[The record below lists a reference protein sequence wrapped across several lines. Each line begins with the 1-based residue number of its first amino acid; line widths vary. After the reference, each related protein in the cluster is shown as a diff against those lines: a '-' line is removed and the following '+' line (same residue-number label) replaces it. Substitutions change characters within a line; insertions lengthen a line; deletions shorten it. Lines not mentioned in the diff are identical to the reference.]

1 MWARFQYASCAPPTA
16 MFRTSI
22 DTRTRFPQ
30 GPDTM
35 PSSSGEAP
43 APTFPF
49 APPNAIEKSPP
60 REACRLPR
68 LEAISRIVNQVV
80 ASWHS
85 PLALAEQ
92 RRWQR
97 VPYDRPAILTLLDDR
112 PLLPHGVHKVVSGR
126 DISPSGF
133 SFTHLDPL
141 ACRRAIV
148 TFAFE
153 PEETEAIELRLTWCR
168 FTRAGI
174 YQSGGKFINPA
185 QSPLTPELI
194 LDDLPYA

>member
-1 MWARFQYASCAPPTA
+1 MMLGTQIDIVSGIQKGPTVMPQSAGRVETIPRHHSGPLPESHGA
-16 MFRTSI
+16 MKSA
-22 DTRTRFPQ
+22 
-30 GPDTM
+30 GP
-35 PSSSGEAP
+35 
-43 APTFPF
+43 
-49 APPNAIEKSPP
+49 
-60 REACRLPR
+60 LPR
-68 LEAISRIVNQVV
+68 LEAISRIVGQVV

-92 RRWQR
+92 RGWQR
-97 VPYDRPAILTLLDDR
+97 IRYDRPAILTLLDDR
-112 PLLPHGVHKVVSGR
+112 TYLPLGVHRVISGR

-153 PEETEAIELRLTWCR
+153 PEECEAIELRLTWCR

-174 YQSGGKFINPA
+174 YQSGGKFLNPA
-185 QSPLTPELI
+185 PSPLPADLI
-194 LDDLPYA
+194 LDELPYA